1 MYRAYLEQS
10 DIFIGLYWQRY
21 GMVGPG
27 MEISGLEDE
36 LKLAEGLPRLLYVKG
51 PAPDRE
57 PELAA
62 MLARIAAEA
71 ADSYRHFRSAAE
83 LGRLVRDDLATLL
96 SERFAAARARPR
108 SRPARASRR
117 GPPAR
122 SRSARRRWSAG
133 NRTSARSPS
142 WPGGPACGW

>member
-1 MYRAYLEQS
+1 
-10 DIFIGLYWQRY
+10 
-21 GMVGPG
+21 

-57 PELAA
+57 PELAGL
-62 MLARIAAEA
+62 LARIASEA

-96 SERFAAARARPR
+96 SERFAAEQPAPRAAPAAASGPR
-108 SRPARASRR
+108 QPA
-117 GPPAR
+117 AR

-133 NRTSARSPS
+133 SRTSARWPS